1 MKKIRALSLAL
12 SLVLVPVGNQLYAA
26 ESGWTPRPVAQTPA
40 QNFNL
45 PTDDPEVSLA
55 SDIFEDMVMSRMDFG
70 NTENLTRKFRVFAN
84 FVSNMRENSKKYFS
98 AIILSCPVISG
109 VDESIPSDI
118 RVRMIGS
125 LLKGV
130 YTNVSSVEWNI
141 DVNNH
146 RGTLSLNMRDI
157 PSDIRLILSL
167 YSDFIHVQG
176 NKISYSF

>member
-12 SLVLVPVGNQLYAA
+12 SLVLAPVGNQLYAA

-98 AIILSCPVISG
+98 AIILCCPVISG
-109 VDESIPSDI
+109 VDESISSDI

-146 RGTLSLNMRDI
+146 RGTLNLNMRDI

>member
-1 MKKIRALSLAL
+1 
-12 SLVLVPVGNQLYAA
+12 
-26 ESGWTPRPVAQTPA
+26 
-40 QNFNL
+40 
-45 PTDDPEVSLA
+45 
-55 SDIFEDMVMSRMDFG
+55 
-70 NTENLTRKFRVFAN
+70 
-84 FVSNMRENSKKYFS
+84 
-98 AIILSCPVISG
+98 
-109 VDESIPSDI
+109 
-118 RVRMIGS
+118 MIGS